1 MVTSFQIRK
10 IHALKNV
17 IGMDDELYREMLMS
31 FDVTSS
37 KDLTFTE
44 AAILVDI
51 LEDKAVAINKW
62 TKQPKKYADLN
73 RTEKMAS
80 DAQLRMIEG
89 LWRDVCYFNDDKF
102 AKKSLRK
109 FLKSK
114 FKVDDIMFLTRA
126 KACKVIQAITAI
138 KKKLKEK
145 SARKSVPGR
154 AEGTTSHT

>member
-1 MVTSFQIRK
+1 MATTFQIRK

-17 IGMDDELYREMLMS
+17 IGMDDDLYREMLMS

-44 AAILVDI
+44 AAIFVDI

-62 TKQPKKYADLN
+62 IKQPKKYADLS
-73 RTEKMAS
+73 RTENMAS
-80 DAQLRMIEG
+80 DA
-89 LWRDVCYFNDDKF
+89 WRDVCYFNDDKF

-145 SARKSVPGR
+145 SA
-154 AEGTTSHT
+154 ATLE

>member
-1 MVTSFQIRK
+1 MATTFQIRK

-17 IGMDDELYREMLMS
+17 IGMDDDLYREMLMS

-44 AAILVDI
+44 AAIFVDI

-62 TKQPKKYADLN
+62 IKQPKKYADLN
-73 RTEKMAS
+73 RTENMAS
-80 DAQLRMIEG
+80 DAQLRMIES

-109 FLKSK
+109 YLKSK

-145 SARKSVPGR
+145 SA
-154 AEGTTSHT
+154 ATLE

>member
-1 MVTSFQIRK
+1 MATTFQIRK

-17 IGMDDELYREMLMS
+17 IGMDDDLYREMLMS

-37 KDLTFTE
+37 KDLTYTE
-44 AAILVDI
+44 AAIFVDI

-62 TKQPKKYADLN
+62 IKQPKKYADLN
-73 RTEKMAS
+73 RTENMAS

-102 AKKSLRK
+102 AKK
-109 FLKSK
+109 
-114 FKVDDIMFLTRA
+114 DDIMFLTRA

-145 SARKSVPGR
+145 SA
-154 AEGTTSHT
+154 ATLE